1 MFALSLTFCFP
12 LLDWGVCFS
21 VYALGDHN
29 LLGYVAST
37 ALLVLTLVEGRIVFT
52 PSLHYIGFE
61 SCWMVCLLAVMGYY
75 NNAHID
81 IGFHLVI

>member
-1 MFALSLTFCFP
+1 M
-12 LLDWGVCFS
+12 
-21 VYALGDHN
+21 LGP
-29 LLGYVAST
+29 VAST

-52 PSLHYIGFE
+52 PSLDYTGFE
-61 SCWMVCLLAVMGYY
+61 SCWMVRLLAVMGDY